1 MPRSDAGGR
10 TRARNIHH
18 ELGRE
23 GVVIM
28 LQDHETHGRA
38 GANGSHREETGSLS
52 HQPTTTRTDVGCDP
66 SDALMHL
73 SDVVMREM
81 FAVSMRLNEDFTR
94 VVGDP
99 AAGSAHLL
107 IARLDQR
114 IKEIRRLRSDQA
126 A

>member
-1 MPRSDAGGR
+1 MHDR
-10 TRARNIHH
+10 I
-18 ELGRE
+18 
-23 GVVIM
+23 
-28 LQDHETHGRA
+28 
-38 GANGSHREETGSLS
+38 GANGSHREEAGSLA
-52 HQPTTTRTDVGCDP
+52 HQPATTRADSGCDL

-94 VVGDP
+94 VVGDS
-99 AAGSAHLL
+99 AAGSAHTL

-114 IKEIRRLRSDQA
+114 IKEIRRLRTDQA